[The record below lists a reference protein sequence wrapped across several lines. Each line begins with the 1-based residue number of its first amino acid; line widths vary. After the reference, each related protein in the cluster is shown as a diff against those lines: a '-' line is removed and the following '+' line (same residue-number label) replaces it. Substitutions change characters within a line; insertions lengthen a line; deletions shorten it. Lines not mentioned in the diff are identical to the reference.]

1 MEKNRAVRGPG
12 LYHTL
17 PVSPLAE
24 DTKYNKST
32 TGGGIVGSQF
42 TAGAQ
47 MITWNVFLGF
57 KLKLGPVPSSQA
69 NVSAW
74 EPSPCA
80 WLSSEGAQGATSVE
94 SGPI

>member
-1 MEKNRAVRGPG
+1 MKKNRTVRGPG
-12 LYHTL
+12 VYHTL

-24 DTKYNKST
+24 DTEYNKST
-32 TGGGIVGSQF
+32 TGGDIVGSQF
-42 TAGAQ
+42 TVGAQ
-47 MITWNVFLGF
+47 MITWNVFLGS
-57 KLKLGPVPSSQA
+57 KLKQGPVPSSQA

-80 WLSSEGAQGATSVE
+80 WLSSEGATSVE